1 MVMKILAVDDN
12 YDIVKMLRMT
22 VESMGHMF
30 YAEYAGRK
38 GLQRIRNELFDL
50 VFLDLS
56 MPGYTGLDVID
67 ALTRD
72 NLLRRQPVVL
82 FTASHMD
89 VNTLEKSMAGK
100 GLYAVL
106 PKPADIDQI
115 MNIIQS
121 VESSSN

>member
-1 MVMKILAVDDN
+1 MKVLVVDDN

-22 VESMGHMF
+22 VESMGHEF
-30 YAEYAGRK
+30 HAEYAGRK
-38 GLQRIRNELFDL
+38 GLQRIRNDLFDL

-56 MPGYTGLDVID
+56 MPDYTGLEVID
-67 ALTRD
+67 VLAQE
-72 NLLRRQPVVL
+72 NILRRQPVVL

-89 VNTLEKSMAGK
+89 VNSLEKSMAEK
-100 GLYAVL
+100 GLHSVL

-121 VESSSN
+121 VDSGSG